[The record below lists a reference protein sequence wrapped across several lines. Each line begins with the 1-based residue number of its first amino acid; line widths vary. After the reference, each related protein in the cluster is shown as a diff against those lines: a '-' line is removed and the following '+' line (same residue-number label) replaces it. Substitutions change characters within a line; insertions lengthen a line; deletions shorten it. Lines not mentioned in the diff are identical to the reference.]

1 MIGYTRKYKTLF
13 NRWKGLSA
21 VNKDILLD
29 AIEAK
34 RTELLNVAFENGLTS
49 PLAIEYRQE
58 LDRLL
63 NLYDELHIRDAKK
76 RCAK

>member
-1 MIGYTRKYKTLF
+1 M
-13 NRWKGLSA
+13 
-21 VNKDILLD
+21 NKEILLD

-49 PLAIEYRQE
+49 PLAIEYSQE

-63 NLYDELHIRDAKK
+63 NLYDELHIQHIKKTRAK
-76 RCAK
+76 

>member
-1 MIGYTRKYKTLF
+1 M
-13 NRWKGLSA
+13 
-21 VNKDILLD
+21 NKEILLD

-49 PLAIEYRQE
+49 PLAIEYSQE

-63 NLYDELHIRDAKK
+63 NLYDELHIQHLKKTRAK
-76 RCAK
+76 

>member
-1 MIGYTRKYKTLF
+1 M
-13 NRWKGLSA
+13 
-21 VNKDILLD
+21 NKEILLD

-49 PLAIEYRQE
+49 PLAIEYSQE

-63 NLYDELHIRDAKK
+63 NLYDELLIQHAK
-76 RCAK
+76 RAHAK

>member
-1 MIGYTRKYKTLF
+1 M
-13 NRWKGLSA
+13 
-21 VNKDILLD
+21 NKEILLD

-49 PLAIEYRQE
+49 PLAIEYSQE

-63 NLYDELHIRDAKK
+63 NLYDELHIQHSKKTRAK
-76 RCAK
+76 